1 MSTNETTV
9 NQKPQ
14 FEIIQGSTP
23 TITCSIPD
31 TLDMELIVN
40 IWLFVSQNDGYKKDK
55 LIIDRKADSITKD
68 LENRTIQ
75 TTLTQEETLALDP
88 NKSAVIQIQFLMED
102 ASSIPSVP
110 IWFKV
115 GRNYKGQVIDDAN

>member
-1 MSTNETTV
+1 MTADTL

-31 TLDMELIVN
+31 TVDMELIVN

-55 LIIDRKADSITKD
+55 LIIDRKADTITKD
-68 LENRTIQ
+68 LENKTIQ

-102 ASSIPSVP
+102 ESSVPSVP
-110 IWFKV
+110 VWFKV
-115 GRNYKGQVIDDAN
+115 GKNYKGQVMEDAN

>member
-1 MSTNETTV
+1 MNETTV

-31 TLDMELIVN
+31 SIDMDLIVN
-40 IWLFVSQNDGYKKDK
+40 IWLFVSQTDGYKNDK
-55 LIIDRKADSITKD
+55 LIVDRKADTITKD
-68 LENRTIQ
+68 LENKTIQ
-75 TTLTQEETLALDP
+75 TKLTQEETLALDP

-102 ASSIPSVP
+102 ETSVP
-110 IWFKV
+110 SDPVWFKV
-115 GRNYKGQVIDDAN
+115 GKNYKGKVMEDAN

>member
-1 MSTNETTV
+1 MITDTLD
-9 NQKPQ
+9 QKPQ

-102 ASSIPSVP
+102 GSSVPSVP
-110 IWFKV
+110 VWFKV
-115 GRNYKGQVIDDAN
+115 GKNYKGKVMEDAN